1 MIKVKT
7 EGRFT
12 KVTEGRK
19 VIFEIM
25 QSRKGN
31 KFHSFRSGLGL
42 VTDSLSL
49 EDCLEQTFKT
59 IGVINKDFKNRLISI

>member
-31 KFHSFRSGLGL
+31 KFHSFRS
-42 VTDSLSL
+42 
-49 EDCLEQTFKT
+49 EH
-59 IGVINKDFKNRLISI
+59 INKPKQSTKGTINLAPFFYA